1 VRRQPCTVSGV
12 MYWLAIPAVAYFF
25 RGKIAQVLAPI
36 LPEMAPLR
44 AAFFMHCLLIIS
56 AVVYVV
62 PLELVGAGFVKR
74 PAYLL
79 SMWCTT
85 LSSVFALKGNY
96 GSPPMPQNFSMD
108 PRKFKE
114 SFQKFAPV
122 LQPWMQKA
130 MMSVDFH
137 FLFFS
142 LIFLTAYPSV
152 WVLLILGRRSL
163 WNVCTVCTK
172 DYPESRLWKMFE
184 GTWKKLQARNSEVL
198 EYSALGEVLLGI
210 WLAVAILLPMRQFF
224 TCILYWN
231 YLRMRYQVPR
241 SQEQHKKAWLL
252 IAGKTD
258 FFFKVPV
265 VGPLACKARDYA
277 VGWFTR
283 TQ

>member
-1 VRRQPCTVSGV
+1 
-12 MYWLAIPAVAYFF
+12 MWWLAIAAGAFFF
-25 RGKIAQVLAPI
+25 RGKIAQLLAPV
-36 LPEMAPLR
+36 LPSMSPLR
-44 AAFFMHCLLIIS
+44 AAFFMHCLLLIS
-56 AVVYVV
+56 GVVYVL
-62 PLELVGAGFVKR
+62 PLELVGFDFVKR

-85 LSSVFALKGNY
+85 LSSIFALKGNY
-96 GSPPMPQNFSMD
+96 GTPPMPEGFSI
-108 PRKFKE
+108 RNFKE
-114 SFQKFAPV
+114 SFQKFSVV

-130 MMSVDFH
+130 MLSVDFH

-184 GTWKKLQARNSEVL
+184 GTWKKLQARNTEVL
-198 EYSALGEVLLGI
+198 EYSALGEVAMGI
-210 WLAVAILLPMRQFF
+210 WLAVAILLPMRQFL

-241 SQEQHKKAWLL
+241 SHEQHKKAWGV
-252 IAGKTD
+252 IAEKTS
-258 FFFKVPV
+258 FLFKVPV
-265 VGPLACKARDYA
+265 VGPLGCKARDYA